1 MTETGRLEGCILA
14 ASGAKKPEL
23 VLKNARIVNV
33 FTETV
38 EEGDIAIENG
48 MIVGIGAY
56 EGNEERDL
64 KGMYVC
70 PGFIDGHIHMESSMV
85 SPKEFERAVLP
96 HGTTAVITDPHEIA
110 NVAGESGIQYMM
122 KATKDLNLDVF
133 FMLPSCVPSTDLDE
147 AGAVLKNE
155 HLKSFYENDRVLGLA
170 EMMNGFGVIHSDR
183 DCLEKL
189 KEAGSRH
196 KKIDGHAPMMT
207 GKELNAYITAGIRS
221 DHECSDMAEAR
232 EKLARGQWIMVR
244 QGTAAKNLNALI
256 GVFEAPF
263 YQRAMLVT
271 DDKHPGDLIS
281 AGHIDAIIRQA
292 VRLGADP
299 IHAVKMGSFNTA
311 QYFGL
316 ENKGAVAPGYDADL
330 VVLDSLQSF
339 QAVQVYKAGK
349 LAADHGILK
358 VETEDAVV
366 WPDEIMQRVFHSFH
380 MKPVTCAD
388 LKLEVKGKKQRV
400 IDLTAGELITRERIV
415 EWKEN
420 PGYAPGVDTERDIV
434 KMAVFE
440 RHKNTGHVGLG
451 FLGKYGLKKGAVAT
465 SIGHDS
471 HNLVVVGVREEDM
484 VLAANQVLKNQGG
497 LAIAL
502 DGSIA
507 AELPL
512 PIAGLMT
519 DLPAEMVEEKLAEM
533 KGLLRKLGISEE
545 IDPFMTLAFVSLPV
559 IPDIRLNTYGI
570 IDVPNHQIVEAVF

>member
-349 LAADHGILK
+349 LVADHGILK

-415 EWKEN
+415 EWKEI

>member
-1 MTETGRLEGCILA
+1 MTEAGRLEKCILA

-23 VLKNARIVNV
+23 VLKNAQIVNV

-48 MIVGIGAY
+48 MIVGIGVY
-56 EGNEERDL
+56 EGEEERDL
-64 KGMYVC
+64 NGMYVC
-70 PGFIDGHIHMESSMV
+70 PGFIDGHIHLESSMV

-110 NVAGESGIQYMM
+110 NVAGEAGIQYMM
-122 KATKDLNLDVF
+122 KATEDLNLDVF

-147 AGAVLKNE
+147 SGAVLKNE
-155 HLKSFYENDRVLGLA
+155 QLKSFYENNRVLGLA
-170 EMMNGFGVIHSDR
+170 EMMNGFGVIHGDK

-189 KEAGSRH
+189 EEAGSRH

-232 EKLARGQWIMVR
+232 EKLSRGQWIMVR
-244 QGTAAKNLNALI
+244 QGTAAKNLNALM

-330 VVLDSLQSF
+330 VILDSLQTF

-358 VETEDAVV
+358 DDTAEAPI
-366 WPDEIMQRVFHSFH
+366 WPDEIRQRVFHSFH
-380 MKPVTCAD
+380 MKPVACAD
-388 LKLEVKGKKQRV
+388 LKLEVNGKRQRV

-415 EWKEN
+415 EWKEI
-420 PGYAPGVDTERDIV
+420 PGYAPGVDTEHDIV

-440 RHKNTGHVGLG
+440 RHKNTNHVGLG

-471 HNLVVVGVREEDM
+471 HNLVVVGVRDEDM
-484 VLAANQVLKNQGG
+484 VLAANRVLENQGG

-519 DLPAEMVEEKLAEM
+519 DLPAERVEEKLTEM

-559 IPDIRLNTYGI
+559 IPDIRLNTYGV

>member
-1 MTETGRLEGCILA
+1 MTEAGRLEKCILA

-23 VLKNARIVNV
+23 VLKNAQIVNV

-48 MIVGIGAY
+48 MIVGIGVY
-56 EGNEERDL
+56 EGEEERDL
-64 KGMYVC
+64 NGMYVC
-70 PGFIDGHIHMESSMV
+70 PGFIDGHIHLESSMV

-110 NVAGESGIQYMM
+110 NVAGEAGIQYMM
-122 KATKDLNLDVF
+122 KATENLNLDVF

-147 AGAVLKNE
+147 SGAVLKNE
-155 HLKSFYENDRVLGLA
+155 QLKSFYENNRVLGLA
-170 EMMNGFGVIHSDR
+170 EMMNGFGVIHGDR

-189 KEAGSRH
+189 EEAGRRH

-207 GKELNAYITAGIRS
+207 GKKLNAYITAGIRS
-221 DHECSDMAEAR
+221 DHECSDMDEAR
-232 EKLARGQWIMVR
+232 EKLSRGQWIMVR
-244 QGTAAKNLNALI
+244 QGTAAKNLNALM

-330 VVLDSLQSF
+330 VILDSLQTF

-358 VETEDAVV
+358 DDTAEAPI
-366 WPDEIMQRVFHSFH
+366 WPDEIRQRVFHSFH
-380 MKPVTCAD
+380 MKPVACAD
-388 LKLEVKGKKQRV
+388 LKLEVNGKRQRV

-415 EWKEN
+415 EWKEI
-420 PGYAPGVDTERDIV
+420 PGYAPGVDTEHDIV

-440 RHKNTGHVGLG
+440 RHKNTNHVGLG

-471 HNLVVVGVREEDM
+471 HNLVVVGVRDEDM
-484 VLAANQVLKNQGG
+484 VLAANRVLENQGG

-519 DLPAEMVEEKLAEM
+519 DLPAERVEEKLTEM

-559 IPDIRLNTYGI
+559 IPDIRLNTYGV

>member
-1 MTETGRLEGCILA
+1 M
-14 ASGAKKPEL
+14 
-23 VLKNARIVNV
+23 LKNAQIVNV

-48 MIVGIGAY
+48 MIVGIGVY
-56 EGNEERDL
+56 EGEEERDL
-64 KGMYVC
+64 NGMYVC
-70 PGFIDGHIHMESSMV
+70 PGFIDGHIHLESSMV

-110 NVAGESGIQYMM
+110 NVAGEAGIQYMM
-122 KATKDLNLDVF
+122 KATEDLNLDVF

-147 AGAVLKNE
+147 SGAVLKNE
-155 HLKSFYENDRVLGLA
+155 QLKSFYENNRVLGLA
-170 EMMNGFGVIHSDR
+170 EMMNGFGVIHGDK

-189 KEAGSRH
+189 EEAGSRH

-232 EKLARGQWIMVR
+232 EKLSRGQWIMVR
-244 QGTAAKNLNALI
+244 QGTAAKNLNALM

-330 VVLDSLQSF
+330 VILDSLQTF

-358 VETEDAVV
+358 DDTAEAPI
-366 WPDEIMQRVFHSFH
+366 WPDEIRQRVFHSFH
-380 MKPVTCAD
+380 MKPVACAD
-388 LKLEVKGKKQRV
+388 LKLEVNGKRQRV

-415 EWKEN
+415 EWKEI
-420 PGYAPGVDTERDIV
+420 PGYAPGVDTEHDIV

-440 RHKNTGHVGLG
+440 RHKNTNHVGLG

-471 HNLVVVGVREEDM
+471 HNLVVVGVRDEDM
-484 VLAANQVLKNQGG
+484 VLAANRVLENQGG

-519 DLPAEMVEEKLAEM
+519 DLPAERVEEKLTEM

-559 IPDIRLNTYGI
+559 IPDIRLNTYGV

>member
-1 MTETGRLEGCILA
+1 MTEAGRLEKCILA

-23 VLKNARIVNV
+23 VLKNAQIVNV

-48 MIVGIGAY
+48 MIVGIGVY
-56 EGNEERDL
+56 EGEEERDL
-64 KGMYVC
+64 NGMYVC
-70 PGFIDGHIHMESSMV
+70 PGFIDGHIHLESSMV

-110 NVAGESGIQYMM
+110 NVAGEAGIQYMM
-122 KATKDLNLDVF
+122 KATEDLNLDVF

-147 AGAVLKNE
+147 SGAVLKNE
-155 HLKSFYENDRVLGLA
+155 QLKSFYENNRVLGLA
-170 EMMNGFGVIHSDR
+170 EMMNGFGVIHGDK

-189 KEAGSRH
+189 EEAGSRH

-232 EKLARGQWIMVR
+232 EKLSRGQWIMVR
-244 QGTAAKNLNALI
+244 QGTAAKNLNALM
-256 GVFEAPF
+256 GVFEVPF

-330 VVLDSLQSF
+330 VILDSLQMF
-339 QAVQVYKAGK
+339 QTVQVYKAGK

-358 VETEDAVV
+358 DDTAEAPI
-366 WPDEIMQRVFHSFH
+366 WPDEIRQRVFHSFH
-380 MKPVTCAD
+380 MKPVACAD
-388 LKLEVKGKKQRV
+388 LKLEVNGKRQRV

-415 EWKEN
+415 EWKEI
-420 PGYAPGVDTERDIV
+420 PGYAPGVDTEHDIV

-440 RHKNTGHVGLG
+440 RHKNTNHVGLG

-471 HNLVVVGVREEDM
+471 HNLVVVGVRDEDM
-484 VLAANQVLKNQGG
+484 VLAANRVLENQGG

-519 DLPAEMVEEKLAEM
+519 DLPAERVEEKLTEM

-559 IPDIRLNTYGI
+559 IPDIRLNTYGV

>member
-299 IHAVKMGSFNTA
+299 IHAVKMGRTSRRACAPRPPSPSRRGTA
-311 QYFGL
+311 RPSPSTSR
-316 ENKGAVAPGYDADL
+316 GAGPARW
-330 VVLDSLQSF
+330 S
-339 QAVQVYKAGK
+339 
-349 LAADHGILK
+349 
-358 VETEDAVV
+358 
-366 WPDEIMQRVFHSFH
+366 
-380 MKPVTCAD
+380 
-388 LKLEVKGKKQRV
+388 
-400 IDLTAGELITRERIV
+400 
-415 EWKEN
+415 
-420 PGYAPGVDTERDIV
+420 
-434 KMAVFE
+434 
-440 RHKNTGHVGLG
+440 
-451 FLGKYGLKKGAVAT
+451 
-465 SIGHDS
+465 
-471 HNLVVVGVREEDM
+471 
-484 VLAANQVLKNQGG
+484 
-497 LAIAL
+497 
-502 DGSIA
+502 GS
-507 AELPL
+507 P
-512 PIAGLMT
+512 
-519 DLPAEMVEEKLAEM
+519 
-533 KGLLRKLGISEE
+533 
-545 IDPFMTLAFVSLPV
+545 
-559 IPDIRLNTYGI
+559 
-570 IDVPNHQIVEAVF
+570 

>member
-1 MTETGRLEGCILA
+1 
-14 ASGAKKPEL
+14 
-23 VLKNARIVNV
+23 
-33 FTETV
+33 
-38 EEGDIAIENG
+38 
-48 MIVGIGAY
+48 
-56 EGNEERDL
+56 
-64 KGMYVC
+64 
-70 PGFIDGHIHMESSMV
+70 
-85 SPKEFERAVLP
+85 
-96 HGTTAVITDPHEIA
+96 
-110 NVAGESGIQYMM
+110 
-122 KATKDLNLDVF
+122 
-133 FMLPSCVPSTDLDE
+133 
-147 AGAVLKNE
+147 
-155 HLKSFYENDRVLGLA
+155 
-170 EMMNGFGVIHSDR
+170 
-183 DCLEKL
+183 
-189 KEAGSRH
+189 
-196 KKIDGHAPMMT
+196 
-207 GKELNAYITAGIRS
+207 
-221 DHECSDMAEAR
+221 
-232 EKLARGQWIMVR
+232 
-244 QGTAAKNLNALI
+244 
-256 GVFEAPF
+256 
-263 YQRAMLVT
+263 
-271 DDKHPGDLIS
+271 
-281 AGHIDAIIRQA
+281 
-292 VRLGADP
+292 
-299 IHAVKMGSFNTA
+299 
-311 QYFGL
+311 
-316 ENKGAVAPGYDADL
+316 
-330 VVLDSLQSF
+330 
-339 QAVQVYKAGK
+339 
-349 LAADHGILK
+349 
-358 VETEDAVV
+358 
-366 WPDEIMQRVFHSFH
+366 MQRVFHSFH

-388 LKLEVKGKKQRV
+388 LKLEIKGKKQRV

>member
-1 MTETGRLEGCILA
+1 MTEAGRLEKCILA

-23 VLKNARIVNV
+23 VLKNAQIVNV

-48 MIVGIGAY
+48 MIVGIGVY
-56 EGNEERDL
+56 EGEEERDL
-64 KGMYVC
+64 NGMYVC
-70 PGFIDGHIHMESSMV
+70 PGFIDGHIHLESSMV

-96 HGTTAVITDPHEIA
+96 HGTTAVITDPHEIT

-122 KATKDLNLDVF
+122 KATENLNLDVF

-147 AGAVLKNE
+147 SGTVLKNE
-155 HLKSFYENDRVLGLA
+155 QLKSFYENDRVLGLA
-170 EMMNGFGVIHSDR
+170 EMMNGFGVIHGDR

-189 KEAGSRH
+189 EEAGSRH

-232 EKLARGQWIMVR
+232 EKLSRGQWIMVR
-244 QGTAAKNLNALI
+244 QGTAAKNLNALM

-330 VVLDSLQSF
+330 VILDSLQTF

-358 VETEDAVV
+358 DDTAEAPI
-366 WPDEIMQRVFHSFH
+366 WPDEIRQRVFHSFH
-380 MKPVTCAD
+380 MKPVACAD
-388 LKLEVKGKKQRV
+388 LKLEVNGKRQRV

-415 EWKEN
+415 EWKEI
-420 PGYAPGVDTERDIV
+420 PGYAPGVDTEHDIV

-440 RHKNTGHVGLG
+440 RHKNTNHVGLG

-471 HNLVVVGVREEDM
+471 HNLVVVGVRDEDM
-484 VLAANQVLKNQGG
+484 VLAANRVLENQGG

-519 DLPAEMVEEKLAEM
+519 DLPAERVEEKLTEM

-559 IPDIRLNTYGI
+559 IPDIRLNTYGV

>member
-1 MTETGRLEGCILA
+1 MTEAGRLEKCILA

-23 VLKNARIVNV
+23 VLKNAQIVNV

-48 MIVGIGAY
+48 MIVGIGVY
-56 EGNEERDL
+56 EGEEERDL
-64 KGMYVC
+64 NGMYVC
-70 PGFIDGHIHMESSMV
+70 PGFIDGHIHLESSMV

-110 NVAGESGIQYMM
+110 NVAGEAGIQYMM
-122 KATKDLNLDVF
+122 KATEDLNLDVF
-133 FMLPSCVPSTDLDE
+133 FMLPSCVPATDLDE
-147 AGAVLKNE
+147 SGTVLKNE
-155 HLKSFYENDRVLGLA
+155 QLKSFYENDRVLGLA
-170 EMMNGFGVIHSDR
+170 EMMNGFGVIHGDR

-189 KEAGSRH
+189 EEAGSRH

-232 EKLARGQWIMVR
+232 EKLSRGQWIMVR
-244 QGTAAKNLNALI
+244 QGTAAKNLNALM

-330 VVLDSLQSF
+330 VILDSLQTF

-358 VETEDAVV
+358 DDTAEAPI
-366 WPDEIMQRVFHSFH
+366 WPDEIRQRVFHSFH
-380 MKPVTCAD
+380 MKPVACAD
-388 LKLEVKGKKQRV
+388 LKLEVNGKRQRV

-415 EWKEN
+415 EWKEI
-420 PGYAPGVDTERDIV
+420 PGYAPGVDTEHDIV

-440 RHKNTGHVGLG
+440 RHKNTNHVGLG

-471 HNLVVVGVREEDM
+471 HNLVVVGVRDEDM
-484 VLAANQVLKNQGG
+484 VLAANRVLENQGG

-519 DLPAEMVEEKLAEM
+519 DLPAERVEEKLTEM

-559 IPDIRLNTYGI
+559 IPDIRLNTYGV